1 MTDFQEDEFRNK
13 SEADVIA
20 LLEGSS
26 GMMIYWARFACD
38 ANNEESIDQQL
49 AKNPNIIMIRKPGL
63 KITIDNPTGKRFIW

>member
-26 GMMIYWARFACD
+26 GMMIYWARLHAMLTTKNRLT
-38 ANNEESIDQQL
+38 NNW
-49 AKNPNIIMIRKPGL
+49 L
-63 KITIDNPTGKRFIW
+63 KS

>member
-1 MTDFQEDEFRNK
+1 MNSRNK

-38 ANNEESIDQQL
+38 ANNEEPIDQQL
-49 AKNPNIIMIRKPGL
+49 AKNPNIIMIQPG
-63 KITIDNPTGKRFIW
+63 